1 MLHEITRVV
10 SRFPLYISCHIAEN
24 RLPLGQC
31 GSWAWYVS
39 RSRGEFFSWIRPC
52 NTPGFIILKDRT
64 LDWLGHVLTH
74 QKWTFT
80 ASSCQSVTGSI
91 FMLIFRL
98 FWQQELTVHG
108 PIDKVR
114 QRMGDLLWSKTFC
127 PGDVLWQVMFCD
139 REHLL
144 MLGCLLIGAWGF
156 GKIMF
161 CLAMVPGV
169 MFVCLENVFRRT
181 LCTGTLLSWECFVGG
196 RFVRGHFVLRMFC
209 WGTFCKRTFCLENV
223 LYGDVVWGDFLS
235 WECSVGGRWANVK
248 LRWTKKVFHIPLY
261 YIHQS
266 HFVWKCWR
274 YLQDWPFKLWSSYIW
289 ELAVV
294 CNYGQLKYRG

>member
-108 PIDKVR
+108 PIDKV
-114 QRMGDLLWSKTFC
+114 S
-127 PGDVLWQVMFCD
+127 
-139 REHLL
+139 
-144 MLGCLLIGAWGF
+144 LG
-156 GKIMF
+156 
-161 CLAMVPGV
+161 
-169 MFVCLENVFRRT
+169 
-181 LCTGTLLSWECFVGG
+181 
-196 RFVRGHFVLRMFC
+196 
-209 WGTFCKRTFCLENV
+209 WGTFCEAKHFVQATFCDRWCFVIGNTWWCL
-223 LYGDVVWGDFLS
+223 DVCWLGH
-235 WECSVGGRWANVK
+235 GGWVK
-248 LRWTKKVFHIPLY
+248 
-261 YIHQS
+261 
-266 HFVWKCWR
+266 
-274 YLQDWPFKLWSSYIW
+274 
-289 ELAVV
+289 
-294 CNYGQLKYRG
+294 